1 MRTRQAMLELK
12 EALNLPALPRRIEG
26 YDISNTQGILSV
38 ASMVVFQDGLPD
50 KKAYRIFRIKT
61 VEGANDFASMAEVI
75 TRRFTHGLKERHERE
90 QAGLDPDAGSFSKM
104 PDVILIDGGPEQL
117 LSLIHI

>member
-12 EALNLPALPRRIEG
+12 EALHLPVLPRRIEG

-50 KKAYRIFRIKT
+50 KKAYRIYRIKT
-61 VEGANDFASMAEVI
+61 VEGANDFASHGRGDHPPLHPWAEGAPTSASRRAW
-75 TRRFTHGLKERHERE
+75 TRMRAAFPSCRT
-90 QAGLDPDAGSFSKM
+90 
-104 PDVILIDGGPEQL
+104 
-117 LSLIHI
+117 